1 MSSNTLTGEEIAAI
15 SYTLPALNPTGLGA
29 AIEVVSILLAIIT
42 TIIVGLRVWVRAGLA
57 RGKTES
63 WGVDDYLLVVGFL
76 PFWPSIIIGAYA
88 TRYGLGLRDSDIPTP
103 IYVVRTNEL
112 FLYWELNYF
121 VSANLV
127 KCAIGLLCI
136 RIDQRRAIRW
146 SIAINI
152 SIIIITAILVLTFL
166 CTWCRPLAATWNPA
180 LGKCTTYISWV
191 TVGTITS
198 AVQLITDVISA
209 AIPWFVVARLQMP
222 RRRKISVMIILGLGI
237 LASVATCFRMPFLK
251 YFDTSKYP
259 HNYLYHAG
267 VVVLSSNIE
276 CSLAMI
282 ACSLPPLRALFK
294 HYYGST
300 RSFSS
305 TSSSGSCAVKL
316 TSVTTHTNYES
327 STRIR
332 ASHGAWDRLE
342 DEHCN
347 RGGILKQMDVYITK
361 E

>member
-15 SYTLPALNPTGLGA
+15 AYALPALKPTGLGA
-29 AIEVVSILLAIIT
+29 AIEVISIMLAIIT
-42 TIIVGLRVWVRAGLA
+42 TIVVGLRVWVRAGLLS
-57 RGKTES
+57 GHKET
-63 WGVDDYLLVVGFL
+63 WGIDDYLLVVGFL
-76 PFWPSIIIGAYA
+76 PFWPSIIIGVYA

-103 IYVVRTNEL
+103 TYVVRANEL
-112 FLYWELNYF
+112 FFFWELNYF
-121 VSANLV
+121 ISSNIV
-127 KCAIGLLCI
+127 KCAIGLFCT

-152 SIIIITAILVLTFL
+152 SIIIITAILVLAFL

-198 AVQLITDVISA
+198 SVQLITDVISA

-237 LASVATCFRMPFLK
+237 VASVAICVRMPFLQ
-251 YFDTSKYP
+251 YFNTSKYP

-267 VVVLSSNIE
+267 VVVLCSNLE

-282 ACSLPPLRALFK
+282 ACSLPPLRAFFK
-294 HYYGST
+294 RYYGS
-300 RSFSS
+300 SSGFSS
-305 TSSSGSCAVKL
+305 TSSV
-316 TSVTTHTNYES
+316 
-327 STRIR
+327 
-332 ASHGAWDRLE
+332 
-342 DEHCN
+342 
-347 RGGILKQMDVYITK
+347 
-361 E
+361 